1 MILDM
6 VENIPEKI
14 ARVGSLLH
22 DKYESI
28 EESEIHELIF
38 AGQDLARYQITHPV
52 TYMTVLGG
60 SWEEAAGS
68 FVKRWRTAVY
78 AAADARKPNQ
88 RHLALISDDVSDQD
102 WDRLFALYLKMEEI
116 RLANPQAEWLT

>member
-1 MILDM
+1 MIRDM

-14 ARVGSLLH
+14 ARVGGLLH
-22 DKYESI
+22 DKHKCI
-28 EESEIHELIF
+28 EELEFHELIF

-52 TYMTVLGG
+52 PYVDVLGG
-60 SWEEAAGS
+60 SWEKAAGS

-78 AAADARKPNQ
+78 AAADAKKPSQ
-88 RHLALISDDVSDQD
+88 RDFALISDDVSDQD

-116 RLANPQAEWLT
+116 RLANPHAEWYT